1 MRAWQMLLTRLADWP
16 ERRES
21 SKLNLPGRRHA
32 QRLSSLSGTVK
43 CTSSVPARKA
53 ESWGIV

>member
-1 MRAWQMLLTRLADWP
+1 MRTWQMLLTRLADWP
-16 ERRES
+16 EHREN
-21 SKLNLPGRRHA
+21 SKLYLPGRRHA

-53 ESWGIV
+53 ECWEIV